1 MGYYD
6 EISEG
11 YNELHSDEQLKKLK
25 LIFDK
30 FDIRK
35 DKVLDVGCGTAF
47 YFGMFENYTGVD
59 NSLGMIEKSD
69 ANVIFAEAEKLPFED
84 ESFDT
89 VISLSAIHNFND
101 PEKSVSE
108 MKRVSKNKIIVTVFK
123 RSKNYNEIEKLLE
136 EFDKIEED
144 KDMIFYKNFIQ

>member
-25 LIFDK
+25 VIFDK

-47 YFGMFENYTGVD
+47 YFGMFENYTGID

-69 ANVIFAEAEKLPFED
+69 ANVVFGEAENLPFED
-84 ESFDT
+84 NSFDT
-89 VISLSAIHNFND
+89 VISLSAIHNFGD
-101 PEKSVSE
+101 PSKAVSE
-108 MKRVSKNKIIVTVFK
+108 MKRVSKGKIIITVFK
-123 RSKNYNEIEKLLE
+123 RAKNFEEIKKLLE
-136 EFDKIEED
+136 EFDRIEEE
-144 KDMIFYKNFIQ
+144 KDVIFYRVL

>member
-11 YNELHSDEQLKKLK
+11 YNELHSGEQLKKLGV
-25 LIFDK
+25 IFDK

-47 YFGMFENYTGVD
+47 YFGFFEDYTGVD

-69 ANVIFAEAEKLPFED
+69 ANVIFGEAEKLLFKD
-84 ESFDT
+84 DSFDT
-89 VISLSAIHNFND
+89 VISLSAIHNFDD
-101 PEKSVSE
+101 PKKAVDE
-108 MKRVSKNKIIVTVFK
+108 MKRVSRGKIIITVFK
-123 RSKNYNEIEKLLE
+123 RAKNFKEIENLLKD
-136 EFDKIEED
+136 FDRTEED
-144 KDMIFYKNFIQ
+144 KDVIFYSVS